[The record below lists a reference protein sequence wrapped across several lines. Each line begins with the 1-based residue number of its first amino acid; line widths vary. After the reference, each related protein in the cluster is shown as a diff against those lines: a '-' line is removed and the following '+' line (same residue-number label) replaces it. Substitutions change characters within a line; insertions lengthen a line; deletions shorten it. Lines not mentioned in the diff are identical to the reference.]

1 MDKVLHDPAQLH
13 FTDHGFSVKMPY
25 SRSEDNAFDILA
37 TMPSM
42 INNKLSHATL
52 MLLFLLV
59 PQEHSL
65 YLLPK

>member
-1 MDKVLHDPAQLH
+1 
-13 FTDHGFSVKMPY
+13 MPY
-25 SRSEDNAFDILA
+25 SRSEDNAIDTLA
-37 TMPSM
+37 TLPS
-42 INNKLSHATL
+42 IIKNNELSHVML